1 MGPRYLMLNLR
12 DYPNWEITEADS
24 PATELH
30 HPNHIPR
37 PDGLIAFALDH
48 VDDYTIDITWHRTPE
63 QTLGLLLTLISLIAL
78 AFTYRR
84 QPAP

>member
-1 MGPRYLMLNLR
+1 LVLNLR
-12 DYPNWEITEADS
+12 DYPNWDVTGTGPDTMSVEHY
-24 PATELH
+24 PQ
-30 HPNHIPR
+30 PR
-37 PDGLIAFALDH
+37 RDDGLITMQLPRGLR
-48 VDDYTIDITWHRTPE
+48 TIDITWHRTPE